1 MKKEEIKNSAQ
12 TYYYFAVQ
20 DLAAARILLASNE
33 IDIQVIMFHLQ
44 QCVEKLLK
52 AVLSHRRIEISRTH
66 DIERL
71 VILCQE
77 SEVKLPGYVEDFVD
91 LSLFAVEGRYA
102 LIHDDVHDAQKIMRK
117 VQDLQEYTAK
127 LLEAARSEGQEE
139 VSGEQG
145 S

>member
-1 MKKEEIKNSAQ
+1 MKKEEIKDSAQ

-52 AVLSHRRIEISRTH
+52 AILSHRRVEISRTH

-71 VILCQE
+71 ITLCRE
-77 SEVKLPGYVEDFVD
+77 SGEKLPDYVEDFVD

-102 LIHDDVHDAQKIMRK
+102 LIHDDVCDAEKFLRAAEN
-117 VQDLQEYTAK
+117 LQSFTGM
-127 LLEAARSEGQEE
+127 LLGARN
-139 VSGEQG
+139 
-145 S
+145 